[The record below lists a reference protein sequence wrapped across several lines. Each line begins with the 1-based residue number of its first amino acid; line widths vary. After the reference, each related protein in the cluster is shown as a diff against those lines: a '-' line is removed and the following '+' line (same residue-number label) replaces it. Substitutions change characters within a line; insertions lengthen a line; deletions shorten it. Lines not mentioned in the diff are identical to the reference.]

1 MKKVLT
7 LCAVL
12 LLLTACGKTDIEK
25 LEDKYG
31 ENNEVIKEELE
42 KITLADVDNYFSS
55 LFKYDLNGMETNLG
69 LSTKELENFVVAM
82 PHMNQPKFYMILKPK
97 ADKDLKARVIRQ
109 VEQKIDTMENQ
120 IRMTSDTATDE
131 ESKKQIIAQA
141 DLIKNHLKEEYK
153 GYLIYIC
160 SPDNEK
166 VLETIKKYIDK
177 E

>member
-42 KITLADVDNYFSS
+42 KITLADVDNYFSG

-82 PHMNQPKFYMILKPK
+82 PYMNLPKFYMILKPK

-109 VEQKIDTMENQ
+109 VEQKINTMENQ
-120 IRMTSDTATDE
+120 IRMTSESETDKD
-131 ESKKQIIAQA
+131 KKAQIIADA

>member
-1 MKKVLT
+1 MKKIFT
-7 LCAVL
+7 LCAIL
-12 LLLTACGKTDIEK
+12 ILLTACGKTDIEK
-25 LEDKYG
+25 LDDKYG
-31 ENNEVIKEELE
+31 KNNDVIKEELD
-42 KITLADVDNYFSS
+42 KITIADVDNYFSG

-82 PHMNQPKFYMILKPK
+82 PYMNLPKFYMILKPK

-109 VEQKIDTMENQ
+109 VEQKISTMENQ
-120 IRMTSDTATDE
+120 IRMTSESETDE
-131 ESKKQIIAQA
+131 DKKAQIIAGA

>member
-1 MKKVLT
+1 MKKIFT

-12 LLLTACGKTDIEK
+12 ILLTACGKTDIEK
-25 LEDKYG
+25 LDDKYG
-31 ENNEVIKEELE
+31 KNNDVIKEELD
-42 KITLADVDNYFSS
+42 KITIADVDNYFSG
-55 LFKYDLNGMETNLG
+55 LFKYDENGLITNLG

-82 PHMNQPKFYMILKPK
+82 PYGNQPKFYIILKPK
-97 ADKDLKARVIRQ
+97 ADKELKARVISQ
-109 VEQKIDTMENQ
+109 VETRISTMENQ
-120 IRMTSDTATDE
+120 IRLTSESITDE
-131 ESKKQIIAQA
+131 ETKKQVIAQA

-160 SPDNEK
+160 SNENTK